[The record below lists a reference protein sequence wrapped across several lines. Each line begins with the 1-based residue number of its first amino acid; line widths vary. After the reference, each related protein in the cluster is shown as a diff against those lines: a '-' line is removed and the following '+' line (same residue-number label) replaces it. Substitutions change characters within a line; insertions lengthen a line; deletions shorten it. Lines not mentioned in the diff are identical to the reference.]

1 MLGIVLAAHYPL
13 ADSMKQVLEHI
24 VGPMPDI
31 AVVNVPESV
40 DTEVLRQELADKI
53 ISVNEGQGVVVV
65 TDIYGGV
72 PSNLAVSLSG
82 KTVRVISGMNVPML
96 VKLVRLREKGL
107 DEALHEAVQ
116 AGAAFILQAEK
127 ES

>member
-31 AVVNVPESV
+31 VVVNVPESV

-107 DEALHEAVQ
+107 DEAVHEAVQ
-116 AGAAFILQAEK
+116 AGATFILQAEK